1 MRVCK
6 ILALSWVFKGA
17 LLDILK
23 IEASYIDNDK
33 IMARLQKNIN
43 LELFSL
49 YIASTFHHNCFS
61 FWPLISFAFL

>member
-17 LLDILK
+17 LLDVLK
-23 IEASYIDNDK
+23 TEASYIDNDK

-49 YIASTFHHNCFS
+49 YIASTYHHNCFS
-61 FWPLISFAFL
+61 FWPLISFPFL